1 MLRESVL
8 RADAVIAV
16 SARTR
21 DELVACWPVDPARI
35 HLIHNALRDSLCFS
49 TGIDQEKQL
58 AHQGY
63 AGRYLLHVGR
73 IMPRKNIK
81 VLIEAFEILA
91 SRFADLQLVL
101 IGGVGYGSE
110 DVVRYIESSF
120 YAPRI
125 HQVGW
130 VSDLALK
137 QLYQGASVL
146 VAPSR
151 YEGFGLPA
159 LEAMRCGTP
168 VIASLEAAS
177 PEIVGEAVMHT
188 NCSEADPLASSIEQL
203 LTNDALRQRLS
214 YLGRIQASSFTG
226 TACAEKTLNVYRQVA
241 DKRAIS
247 AEKERTGHITEQ

>member
-1 MLRESVL
+1 
-8 RADAVIAV
+8 
-16 SARTR
+16 
-21 DELVACWPVDPARI
+21 
-35 HLIHNALRDSLCFS
+35 
-49 TGIDQEKQL
+49 
-58 AHQGY
+58 
-63 AGRYLLHVGR
+63 
-73 IMPRKNIK
+73 MPRKNVE
-81 VLIEAFEILA
+81 VLIQAFEILA
-91 SRFADLQLVL
+91 PRFPDLLLVL
-101 IGGVGYGSE
+101 TGGAGYGSE
-110 DVVRYIESSF
+110 DVLRYIASSS
-120 YAPRI
+120 YLSRI
-125 HQVGW
+125 HPVGW
-130 VSDLALK
+130 ISDQELK
-137 QLYQGASVL
+137 QLYQGASML
-146 VAPSR
+146 VTPSR

-159 LEAMRCGTP
+159 LEAMLCGTP